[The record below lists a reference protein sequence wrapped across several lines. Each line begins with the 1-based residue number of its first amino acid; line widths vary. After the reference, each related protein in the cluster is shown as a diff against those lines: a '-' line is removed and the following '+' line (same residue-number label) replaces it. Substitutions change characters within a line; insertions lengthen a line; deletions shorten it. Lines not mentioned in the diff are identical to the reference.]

1 MDLIQT
7 AGFSLLCFILWS
19 LLYMYCAPSAGRL
32 RVYAKIFLTGNALLL
47 FISLNLYFSAKNAI
61 EVKRVIEKYSVESTV
76 DLLRLMHEPGHTA
89 EMQENRLFIDQGT
102 DHERIFVL
110 MREPFFYIIDQGKMV
125 QMTKELPN

>member
-7 AGFSLLCFILWS
+7 AGFTLLCFILWS
-19 LLYMYCAPSAGRL
+19 LLYTYCAPSAGRL
-32 RVYAKIFLTGNALLL
+32 RIYAKLFLVANALLL

-61 EVKRVIEKYSVESTV
+61 AVKQLIEKYSVGSTV
-76 DLLRLMHEPGHTA
+76 DLLKIMHEEGHTV
-89 EMQENRLFIDQGT
+89 EMQENRLFIDRGT

-110 MREPFFYIIDQGKMV
+110 MREPFFYIIDQAKMV

>member
-1 MDLIQT
+1 MDLTQT

-110 MREPFFYIIDQGKMV
+110 MREPFFYIIDQG
-125 QMTKELPN
+125 

>member
-7 AGFSLLCFILWS
+7 AGFTLFCFILWS
-19 LLYMYCAPSAGRL
+19 LLYSYCAPSPGRL
-32 RVYAKIFLTGNALLL
+32 RLFTKLFLVSNALLL
-47 FISLNLYFSAKNAI
+47 FISMNLYFSAKNAI
-61 EVKRVIEKYSVESTV
+61 QVKQLIEKYSVASTV
-76 DLLRLMHEPGHTA
+76 DLLKLMHEEGHTV

-110 MREPFFYIIDQGKMV
+110 MREPFFYIIDQGKMI